1 MIQRI
6 ILDDFLAHKHT
17 ELALG
22 PGVTVLTGPNNSG
35 KSAMVE
41 ALRCVATN
49 PPPRHFIRHERD
61 PGAGGGRAGGRNLRG
76 LVP

>member
-6 ILDDFLAHKHT
+6 ILDDFQAHKHT

-35 KSAMVE
+35 KSAIVE
-41 ALRCVATN
+41 ALRCLAT
-49 PPPRHFIRHERD
+49 
-61 PGAGGGRAGGRNLRG
+61 
-76 LVP
+76 